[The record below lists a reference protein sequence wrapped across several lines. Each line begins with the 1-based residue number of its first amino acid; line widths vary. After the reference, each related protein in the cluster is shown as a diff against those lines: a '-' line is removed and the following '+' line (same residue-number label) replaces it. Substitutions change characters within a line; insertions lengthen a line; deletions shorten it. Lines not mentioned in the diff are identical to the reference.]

1 MTAKKTDAR
10 RNLSRAT
17 TRKFIAGR
25 HLPTR
30 EPTPA
35 EEPCKGAAGSK
46 ARLVRV
52 RFHPYLNARVTP
64 DRHQT
69 AAFTSDKS
77 LRQRQVNDCVYVV
90 LAASVLGNPHSPNK
104 NRTLGFGHHP
114 GKFSHSVPRNAAARF
129 QFLPRDLFKHL
140 PQLLKTCRM
149 AANEFVVQPLF
160 VDHVLEHT
168 VEKGNVIARLHYRD
182 LPDGSS

>member
-46 ARLVRV
+46 ARLLRV
-52 RFHPYLNARVTP
+52 RFQHYLNARVTP
-64 DRHQT
+64 DRHQI

-77 LRQRQVNDCVYVV
+77 VRQRKVNDCEYVV
-90 LAASVLGNPHSPNK
+90 LAASVLGDPHSPNE
-104 NRTLGFGHHP
+104 NSTLRFGHHP

-129 QFLPRDLFKHL
+129 QFLPRGSVQASEAIFLEEKTQF
-140 PQLLKTCRM
+140 LL
-149 AANEFVVQPLF
+149 
-160 VDHVLEHT
+160 HT
-168 VEKGNVIARLHYRD
+168 PKGSGIYASPFNRGVEQS
-182 LPDGSS
+182 GSSSGS